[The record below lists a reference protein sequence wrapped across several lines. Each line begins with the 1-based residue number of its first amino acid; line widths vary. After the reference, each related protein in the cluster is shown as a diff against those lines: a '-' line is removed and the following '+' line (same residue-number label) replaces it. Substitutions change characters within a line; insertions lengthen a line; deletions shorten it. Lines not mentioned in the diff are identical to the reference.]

1 MKNHNLYLIS
11 YKAKTSEALKHLN
24 KDGYNSTLFIV
35 DKNKKLLG
43 SLTDGDIRRGLINNL
58 DINLNIL
65 KFANKKPEYI
75 KEKDF
80 SINEIVNLRKKLIYI
95 FPVVSD
101 EMKVIDV
108 VNLKILKSYI
118 PADIMIMAGGKGER
132 LRPITD
138 NIPKPLVEINNETIL
153 EHNIKRLE
161 MFGIGNI
168 NISIRHLGEQIKDF
182 FRKKRFD
189 HLKISFV
196 EEDSPLGT
204 AGSLSKL
211 KNVSNDKIILMNS
224 DILTNINYEELCVF
238 FENKKADLVVVT
250 IPYEVNLPYAVLDI
264 KSEKIESLKEKPSYT
279 YYSNGGIY
287 MMKSDVLKYI
297 PKNQKFDATELI
309 ELLIQK
315 RKKVVSYI
323 LHDYWIDIGKKED
336 LEKAKSHFKK
346 IKFD

>member
-153 EHNIKRLE
+153 EHNIK
-161 MFGIGNI
+161 G
-168 NISIRHLGEQIKDF
+168 
-182 FRKKRFD
+182 
-189 HLKISFV
+189 LK
-196 EEDSPLGT
+196 
-204 AGSLSKL
+204 
-211 KNVSNDKIILMNS
+211 
-224 DILTNINYEELCVF
+224 C
-238 FENKKADLVVVT
+238 
-250 IPYEVNLPYAVLDI
+250 LD
-264 KSEKIESLKEKPSYT
+264 
-279 YYSNGGIY
+279 
-287 MMKSDVLKYI
+287 
-297 PKNQKFDATELI
+297 
-309 ELLIQK
+309 
-315 RKKVVSYI
+315 
-323 LHDYWIDIGKKED
+323 W
-336 LEKAKSHFKK
+336 
-346 IKFD
+346 

>member
-24 KDGYNSTLFIV
+24 TDGYNSTLFIV

-43 SLTDGDIRRGLINNL
+43 SLTDGDIRRGLINHL

-65 KFANKKPEYI
+65 KFANKQPEYI
-75 KEKDF
+75 REKDF

-138 NIPKPLVEINNETIL
+138 NIPKPLVEINNKTIL

-168 NISIRHLGEQIKDF
+168 NISIRYLGEQIK
-182 FRKKRFD
+182 
-189 HLKISFV
+189 
-196 EEDSPLGT
+196 
-204 AGSLSKL
+204 
-211 KNVSNDKIILMNS
+211 
-224 DILTNINYEELCVF
+224 
-238 FENKKADLVVVT
+238 
-250 IPYEVNLPYAVLDI
+250 
-264 KSEKIESLKEKPSYT
+264 
-279 YYSNGGIY
+279 
-287 MMKSDVLKYI
+287 
-297 PKNQKFDATELI
+297 
-309 ELLIQK
+309 
-315 RKKVVSYI
+315 
-323 LHDYWIDIGKKED
+323 
-336 LEKAKSHFKK
+336 
-346 IKFD
+346 

>member
-43 SLTDGDIRRGLINNL
+43 SLSDGDIRRGLINNL

-65 KFANKKPEYI
+65 KFANKQPEYI

-138 NIPKPLVEINNETIL
+138 KIPKPLVEINNETIL

-168 NISIRHLGEQIKDF
+168 NISIRYLGEQIKDF

-211 KNVSNDKIILMNS
+211 KNISNDKIILMNS

-264 KSEKIESLKEKPSYT
+264 DSEKIESLKEKPTYT

-287 MMKSDVLKYI
+287 MMKRDVLKYI
-297 PKNQKFDATELI
+297 PKDQKFDATELI

>member
-1 MKNHNLYLIS
+1 MKNHHLYLIS
-11 YKAKTSEALKHLN
+11 YKTKTSEALKHLN
-24 KDGYNSTLFIV
+24 ADGYNSTLFII
-35 DKNKKLLG
+35 DENKKLLG

-65 KFANKKPEYI
+65 KFANKQPQYI
-75 KEKDF
+75 REKDF
-80 SINEIVNLRKKLIYI
+80 SINEIVDLRKQLIYI

-101 EMKVIDV
+101 KMKVIDV

-118 PADIMIMAGGKGER
+118 PADVMIMAGGKGER
-132 LRPITD
+132 LRPLTYK
-138 NIPKPLVEINNETIL
+138 IPKPLVEINNETIL
-153 EHNIKRLE
+153 EHNLKRLD
-161 MFGIGNI
+161 MFGINNI
-168 NISIRHLGEQIKDF
+168 NISIRYLGQQIKDF
-182 FRKKRFD
+182 VKEKRFN

-196 EEDSPLGT
+196 EEDFPLGT

-211 KNVSNDKIILMNS
+211 KSVSNDKIILMNS

-264 KSEKIESLKEKPSYT
+264 NSEKIESLKEKPTYT

-287 MMKSDVLKYI
+287 MMKRNVLKYI
-297 PKNQKFDATELI
+297 PKDQKFDATELI

-336 LEKAKSHFKK
+336 LEKAKLHFKK
-346 IKFD
+346 IQFR